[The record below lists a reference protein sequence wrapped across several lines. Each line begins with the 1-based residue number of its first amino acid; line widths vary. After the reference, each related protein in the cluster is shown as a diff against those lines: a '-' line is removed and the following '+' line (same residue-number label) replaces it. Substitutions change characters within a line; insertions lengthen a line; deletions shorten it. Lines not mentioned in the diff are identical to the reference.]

1 MSAPHEERIRL
12 PNSQI
17 LASTARI
24 IDDHAEEWGV
34 NKGEVI
40 DRLVKMAV
48 GTQAA
53 ERQAEAGLGALEEM
67 TRRVLGDYT
76 LTITEQLKQLL
87 EGPHIEA
94 STARLLLFA
103 LLAAWKGPHAAALN
117 EDHAV
122 RIARQARVDG
132 RFPQM
137 PRPSTDEAETP
148 PVRPQ
153 RWPASPPVTAHYDTA
168 SAEVAAPARRRRW
181 FGWLTATTKG
191 EV

>member
-1 MSAPHEERIRL
+1 MS
-12 PNSQI
+12 
-17 LASTARI
+17 
-24 IDDHAEEWGV
+24 DDTKRVRFNLTVDPATRQLVEDYTEEWGLD
-34 NKGEVI
+34 NGRTL

-48 GTQAA
+48 GTDAA
-53 ERQAEAGLGALEEM
+53 ERQAEAGRGALEEM

-76 LTITEQLKQLL
+76 LTITEQLKELL

-153 RWPASPPVTAHYDTA
+153 RWPASPPVIAHHDTA
-168 SAEVAAPARRRRW
+168 SVEVAGPAHRRRW
-181 FGWLTATTKG
+181 FGSRTPATKG